1 MAVLNRLNTEM
12 ILIQSRGSCYHDV
25 LIKCVIFETNGVLLP
40 LLLILLKQKRIFFF
54 LMMH

>member
-12 ILIQSRGSCYHDV
+12 ILSRGSCYHGV

-40 LLLILLKQKRIFFF
+40 LLLILLKQKRIVFF

>member
-12 ILIQSRGSCYHDV
+12 ILIQSRGSCYHDD

-40 LLLILLKQKRIFFF
+40 LLLILLKQKRIVFF